1 MIYPNNFEHK
11 IGFSEVRTLLKGR
24 CMSTLGTEWVDNQVK
39 FSNKFELV
47 KESLEQAREFAL
59 FRMTEEEVYEENFY
73 DVRQQLLRIR
83 PERTY
88 LEELDLFDLKRSLQT
103 VVSLV
108 QFFRPRGEGA
118 DAVSENGA
126 SQTEDAEVSS
136 EVVYPAL
143 ARMTEGVSAF
153 PQIIKRIDLVLNKYG
168 KVKDTA
174 TPELLNIRHS
184 IEVTSRNI
192 SHSLRSIINEAQ
204 AEGYIDRDVSPT
216 LRDGRLVIPV
226 APALKRKFAFCKS
239 FLPRFVR
246 TSATFCTRCS
256 FWRILIIFVLWR
268 SSPNSLSRWYLV
280 CRKLLA
286 SNGCKRVTPSC
297 NRVWNATAKR

>member
-73 DVRQQLLRIR
+73 DVRQPLLRIR

-108 QFFRPRGEGA
+108 QF
-118 DAVSENGA
+118 S
-126 SQTEDAEVSS
+126 
-136 EVVYPAL
+136 
-143 ARMTEGVSAF
+143 
-153 PQIIKRIDLVLNKYG
+153 DLVEKG
-168 KVKDTA
+168 RMQSPKMERARRRMPRCRPKWFI
-174 TPELLNIRHS
+174 LLWH
-184 IEVTSRNI
+184 
-192 SHSLRSIINEAQ
+192 A
-204 AEGYIDRDVSPT
+204 
-216 LRDGRLVIPV
+216 
-226 APALKRKFAFCKS
+226 
-239 FLPRFVR
+239 
-246 TSATFCTRCS
+246 
-256 FWRILIIFVLWR
+256 
-268 SSPNSLSRWYLV
+268 
-280 CRKLLA
+280 
-286 SNGCKRVTPSC
+286 
-297 NRVWNATAKR
+297 

>member
-1 MIYPNNFEHK
+1 MIYPNNFEQK

-39 FSNKFELV
+39 FSNNFELV

-73 DVRQQLLRIR
+73 DVRQPLLRIR

-118 DAVSENGA
+118 DVSSESGA
-126 SQTEDAEVSS
+126 NQEDDEVSS

-153 PQIIKRIDLVLNKYG
+153 PQIIKRIDLVLNK
-168 KVKDTA
+168 
-174 TPELLNIRHS
+174 
-184 IEVTSRNI
+184 
-192 SHSLRSIINEAQ
+192 
-204 AEGYIDRDVSPT
+204 
-216 LRDGRLVIPV
+216 
-226 APALKRKFAFCKS
+226 
-239 FLPRFVR
+239 
-246 TSATFCTRCS
+246 
-256 FWRILIIFVLWR
+256 
-268 SSPNSLSRWYLV
+268 
-280 CRKLLA
+280 
-286 SNGCKRVTPSC
+286 
-297 NRVWNATAKR
+297 

>member
-1 MIYPNNFEHK
+1 MIYPNNFELK

-39 FSNKFELV
+39 FSNNFELV

-73 DVRQQLLRIR
+73 DVRQPLLRIR

-108 QFFRPRGEGA
+108 QFFRPRGETT
-118 DAVSENGA
+118 DAPVTNEE
-126 SQTEDAEVSS
+126 SQREDDAISS

-168 KVKDTA
+168 KVPLPNCSTFVTA
-174 TPELLNIRHS
+174 
-184 IEVTSRNI
+184 
-192 SHSLRSIINEAQ
+192 LR
-204 AEGYIDRDVSPT
+204 
-216 LRDGRLVIPV
+216 
-226 APALKRKFAFCKS
+226 
-239 FLPRFVR
+239 
-246 TSATFCTRCS
+246 
-256 FWRILIIFVLWR
+256 
-268 SSPNSLSRWYLV
+268 
-280 CRKLLA
+280 
-286 SNGCKRVTPSC
+286 
-297 NRVWNATAKR
+297 

>member
-73 DVRQQLLRIR
+73 DVRQPLLRIR

-108 QFFRPRGEGA
+108 QF
-118 DAVSENGA
+118 S
-126 SQTEDAEVSS
+126 
-136 EVVYPAL
+136 
-143 ARMTEGVSAF
+143 
-153 PQIIKRIDLVLNKYG
+153 DLVEKG
-168 KVKDTA
+168 QMQSPKMERARRRMPRCRPKWFI
-174 TPELLNIRHS
+174 LLWH
-184 IEVTSRNI
+184 
-192 SHSLRSIINEAQ
+192 A
-204 AEGYIDRDVSPT
+204 
-216 LRDGRLVIPV
+216 
-226 APALKRKFAFCKS
+226 
-239 FLPRFVR
+239 
-246 TSATFCTRCS
+246 
-256 FWRILIIFVLWR
+256 
-268 SSPNSLSRWYLV
+268 
-280 CRKLLA
+280 
-286 SNGCKRVTPSC
+286 
-297 NRVWNATAKR
+297 